1 MDAERP
7 GVHTST
13 VESSI
18 SATSSTLSSLA
29 GTSSTKCSE
38 SSRPHSGC
46 SSATSHFVT
55 SDADIEFARS
65 QHGVPSA
72 NCSASSAV
80 LSSTPTRDSSPGD
93 RSIPRSAPQR
103 PCHSLSGI
111 DSRVREP
118 VRRAVIQSNSHWLSN
133 TIGIVSLAASLSSL
147 IFLGVRTYKLE
158 VSQAINGAL
167 SACTSL
173 IQVTAPQQTLP
184 GSNNMPGKSHNSRG
198 Q

>member
-1 MDAERP
+1 MDAEQPPVR
-7 GVHTST
+7 T
-13 VESSI
+13 I
-18 SATSSTLSSLA
+18 SGTSSNVSSLA
-29 GTSSTKCSE
+29 RTPSLNCSE
-38 SSRPHSGC
+38 SSRPYSGC
-46 SSATSHFVT
+46 SSASSH
-55 SDADIEFARS
+55 SESLDADIEFGRF

-80 LSSTPTRDSSPGD
+80 LPSAPTRNSSPGA
-93 RSIPRSAPQR
+93 RSIPRSAPQQA
-103 PCHSLSGI
+103 CHTLSGTG
-111 DSRVREP
+111 SRVQEP
-118 VRRAVIQSNSHWLSN
+118 VGRPATESSSHWLSN

-184 GSNNMPGKSHNSRG
+184 GSNNMPGKSHDSRG